1 MSTDQKQDLA
11 RLPDVSAL
19 RRIRM
24 LLLDVDGV
32 LTDGRIHFDPEGRE
46 YKSFHTRDAAGLVY
60 WHRSGHL
67 SGFLS
72 GRGGHVVEMRAK
84 QLGIHEPVL
93 NRVDKERAFEEILV
107 RQKLDASEV
116 AYVGDDLLDLPV
128 LRRVGFS
135 ATVADGA
142 KEVRDAVHFTTR
154 TAGGFGAVREVI
166 ELLLQQ
172 KGLWDAIV
180 QRGGLG

>member
-11 RLPDVSAL
+11 RLPDVGAL

-93 NRVDKERAFEEILV
+93 NRIDKERAFEEILA
-107 RQKLDASEV
+107 RQKLDASEI
-116 AYVGDDLLDLPV
+116 AYVGDDLLDPRPVHGVARGVEPELRHEGEVLPGGELVEEHLV
-128 LRRVGFS
+128 LGHRS
-135 ATVADGA
+135 
-142 KEVRDAVHFTTR
+142 RDYT
-154 TAGGFGAVREVI
+154 EPQ
-166 ELLLQQ
+166 L
-172 KGLWDAIV
+172 KKIV
-180 QRGGLG
+180 SGYTWGM